1 MLLAL
6 QPMELMFLN
15 SSYLLEHLAMLLA
28 LTLTSQIKSKFYH
41 RYYDLISKFNVALKS
56 LFLQG
61 LSEPEF
67 YGDLVYNLNNIIGS
81 NSSLHICY
89 MYFTS

>member
-6 QPMELMFLN
+6 HPMGFIFLN
-15 SSYLLEHLAMLLA
+15 SSNLLEHLAMLLA
-28 LTLTSQIKSKFYH
+28 LTLTSLIKSKLYH
-41 RYYDLISKFNVALKS
+41 WYYDLISKFNVALKS
-56 LFLQG
+56 FFLQG

-67 YGDLVYNLNNIIGS
+67 YGDLVYYLNNIIGS